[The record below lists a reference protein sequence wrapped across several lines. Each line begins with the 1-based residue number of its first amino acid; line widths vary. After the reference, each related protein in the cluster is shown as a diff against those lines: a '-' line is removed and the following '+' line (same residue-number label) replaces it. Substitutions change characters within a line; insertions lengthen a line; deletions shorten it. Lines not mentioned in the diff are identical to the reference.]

1 MSLISTAFGYSRTV
15 LAVLLFVLIAG
26 SIAYQDIPKE
36 SEPDIDIPIIY
47 VTMSHD
53 GISPEDAER
62 LLIRPME
69 QALKSIE
76 GIKEMRS
83 SGYEGGA
90 NVLLEFDAGFDSD
103 AALRDVREGVD
114 LAKSNLPMATDDPE
128 VHEVNF
134 SLFPVVVVIL
144 SGDVPDRAL
153 YRIARELKDEIEGIA
168 EVLEVN
174 IAGNRDEVVEVIVDP
189 LKLES
194 YGLDPALASATVK
207 SSNMLVAA
215 GVQDTGKGRFS
226 IKVPGLFES
235 IRDIADLPVL
245 VDGDAVVRVSDIAEV
260 RRTFRDPA
268 SFARVNGKT
277 AVALEVSKRTGENVI
292 ETIEQ
297 VRAVVEEKQAQW
309 PQTLGETVAVSYSQ
323 DRSDQ
328 IRTMLNDLQNSVISA
343 VLLVMVVVIS
353 ALGVRSG
360 LLVGIAIPGSFL
372 TALLTLFLIDVSLNI
387 VVLFSLILAVGML
400 VDGAIVVTEFAERK
414 LSEGVPR
421 HQAYLQAS
429 ARMAAPIIASTATTL
444 AAFLPLVF
452 WPGVVGE
459 FMKYLPMTVL
469 ITLIASLLMALIFVP
484 TIGALIGKKT
494 AISERALKT
503 LLAGEQGDLDSVDG
517 FTGRYLR
524 LLKTAVKRPGL
535 VLLAS
540 FGSLIGVF
548 LLYGTI
554 GPGVEFFPDV
564 EPDNAQIQVRA
575 RGNLSISEQDD
586 IMRAVEQRVLDV
598 GGIRTFYTRVGS
610 DKNNEEAEDI
620 VGSVSLEFA
629 DWRLRPRVSEIFD
642 TLERRLQDISG
653 VIIDLRKE
661 EGGPPVGKALQLQL
675 SSLYPELLDAAA
687 AKVRAQFDDMAGL
700 NSIEDSRPL
709 PGIDWTLAVDRAQ
722 AAKYG
727 IDISGIGNMIQMTTG
742 GYKLGEYRPDDSED
756 EIDIRVRFPTID
768 RTVTGLNA
776 VRINTASGA
785 VPVSNFVKR
794 EARQK
799 TGMVKRVDGLRVITV
814 KADVDDG
821 VLADDKLRE
830 LENWLDKHPLDARV
844 RVDFKGEDEEQA
856 KAQAFLSKAFLVA
869 LFLMALILVTQ
880 FNSFYQASLILF
892 AVVMSTVGVLI
903 GLIATQSPFGIVM
916 NGIGVIALAGIV
928 VNNNIVLIDTYA
940 RLRETI
946 GDPVEAVLRTGVQR
960 LRPVLL
966 TTATTVLGLMPM
978 MFGVNIDFATR
989 EVTQGAPSTQWW
1001 TQLST
1006 SIVFGLSFATILTL
1020 VVTPSALV
1028 LQETILARWG
1038 RRRRAQ
1044 TASA

>member
-1 MSLISTAFGYSRTV
+1 MSIIGAAFGYSRTV
-15 LAVLLFVLIAG
+15 LAVLFFILIAG

-69 QALKSIE
+69 QELKSIE

-83 SGYEGGA
+83 TGYEGGA

-103 AALRDVREGVD
+103 AALTDVREGVD
-114 LAKSNLPMATDDPE
+114 LAKGNLPMATDDPE

-144 SGDVPDRAL
+144 SGDAPDRAL
-153 YRIARELKDEIEGIA
+153 YRLARNLKDDIEGIA
-168 EVLEVN
+168 QVLEVN

-189 LKLES
+189 LRLES
-194 YGLDPALASATVK
+194 YGLDPALAAATVK

-245 VDGDAVVRVSDIAEV
+245 VDGDAVVRVSDIADV
-260 RRTFRDPA
+260 RRTFRDPT

-277 AVALEVSKRTGENVI
+277 AVALEVSKRSGENVI

-297 VRAVVEEKQAQW
+297 VRAVVEEKQGQW
-309 PQTLGETVAVSYSQ
+309 PQTLRETVEVSYSQ
-323 DRSDQ
+323 DDSDQ
-328 IRTMLNDLQNSVISA
+328 IRTMLNELQNSVISA
-343 VLLVMVVVIS
+343 VILVMVVVIS

-372 TALLTLFLIDVSLNI
+372 AALLTLFLLGVSLNI

-400 VDGAIVVTEFAERK
+400 VDGAIVVTEFADRK
-414 LSEGVPR
+414 LSEGLPR
-421 HQAYLQAS
+421 RRAYLQAS
-429 ARMAAPIIASTATTL
+429 GRMAAPIIASTATTL

-484 TIGALIGKKT
+484 TIGGLIGKK
-494 AISERALKT
+494 AVISERALQA
-503 LLAGEQGDLDSVDG
+503 LLAGEKGDLNSVDG
-517 FTGRYLR
+517 FTGRYLS
-524 LLKTAVKRPGL
+524 LLTGAVKRPGW
-535 VLLAS
+535 VLMSAV
-540 FGSLIGVF
+540 GSLIGVF
-548 LLYGTI
+548 FLYGVI
-554 GPGVEFFPDV
+554 GAGVEFFPDV

-575 RGNLSISEQDD
+575 RGNLSISEQDEM
-586 IMRAVEQRVLDV
+586 MRAVERRVLDV
-598 GGIRTFYTRVGS
+598 AGIRTFYTHVGS

-629 DWRLRPRVSEIFD
+629 DWHLRPRVSEIFD
-642 TLERRLQDISG
+642 TLDRRLQDLSG

-661 EGGPPVGKALQLQL
+661 EGGPPVGKPLQLQL
-675 SSLYPELLDAAA
+675 SSVYPELLEASA
-687 AKVRAQFDDMAGL
+687 AKARAQFDAMSGL

-727 IDISGIGNMIQMTTG
+727 IDIGGIGNTIQMTTG
-742 GYKLGEYRPDDSED
+742 GDKIGEYRPDDSED
-756 EIDIRVRFPTID
+756 EIDIRVRFPTMD

-776 VRINTASGA
+776 VRINTTSGA

-799 TGMVKRVDGLRVITV
+799 TGLLKRVDGLRVITV
-814 KADVDDG
+814 KADVDEG

-830 LENWLDKHPLDARV
+830 LQDWLGQNPLDSRIQ
-844 RVDFKGEDEEQA
+844 VDFKGEDEEQA
-856 KAQAFLSKAFLVA
+856 KAKAFLGKAFLVA

-903 GLIATQSPFGIVM
+903 GLLVTQSPFGIVM

-940 RLRETI
+940 RLRQTI
-946 GDPVEAVLRTGVQR
+946 SDPVEAVLRTGVQR

-978 MFGVNIDFATR
+978 VFGVNIDFVTR

-1001 TQLST
+1001 MQLST
-1006 SIVFGLSFATILTL
+1006 SIVFGLSFATVLTL

-1028 LQETILARWG
+1028 LQAKVSAWWAGKRQ
-1038 RRRRAQ
+1038 RQ
-1044 TASA
+1044 TAPA